1 MRFSKHLVSIIPAM
15 LLVLA
20 LFWRAFD
27 PAGLIVDFRTTV
39 FDYYQRLAPR
49 EYQPVPV
56 RILDIDDESIEKLG
70 LQWPWP
76 RTLVAEIIAR
86 LANAGAAATVFD
98 VVFSEPDRTSPSEVS
113 KIWQRFS
120 QVEDRA
126 DDLAEKLAGLPDH
139 DAMLAQIIGQ
149 AENVVT
155 GFVLVSENNGAK
167 PRARA
172 GFAAAGDNPRQFLSG
187 DFMGAVP
194 TLKILE
200 DASAGNGSF
209 NFHPGRDLVI
219 RSVPLL
225 FKMGDQLYPS
235 IAAEGLRVAQR
246 ARSYVVKS
254 SGASGETALGAASGI
269 NTIRIGNFEVPT
281 NATGELPVHFT
292 LPVPERYVPVWKLLA
307 DEVDPQLLD
316 GHIVLIGTSA
326 SGLRDIR
333 PSPINPVMP
342 GVEAHAQA
350 TEQILLGHFLQRP
363 DWAAGAEW
371 LFTVALGLGLILL
384 LARSGA
390 MWSAVIG
397 ASAIVLA
404 IGLSWYGY
412 RQHLLLVDPVTP
424 SLIGFAVYLSGSLT
438 GYLRTEAEKKQV
450 RGAFAQYLSPALVE
464 QLAADPTRLRLGGET
479 RDMTFLFCDI
489 RGFTAV
495 SEQFKGNPQGLT
507 KLINRFLTPMTDVI
521 LARQGTIDKYMGDCI
536 MAFWNAPL
544 DDPRHAEHACE
555 SALTMFARLKLLNA
569 ELKAEAEAEQRP
581 FIGINIGIG
590 LNTGE
595 CVVGNMGSEQRF
607 DYSVLGDAVNL
618 ASRLEGQS
626 KTYGVGVV
634 IGELTRRAA
643 PGWAALELDLIA
655 VKGKKEAVRIFA
667 LLGDATEAESQP
679 FKDFTVRHDA
689 MLAAY
694 RAQDWD
700 GVAAA
705 LPDLRGIRPDLDG
718 LYDLYQERV
727 EFFRAEPPGESWDGV
742 FVATSK

>member
-1 MRFSKHLVSIIPAM
+1 MRLSKHLVSIVPAL

-20 LFWRAFD
+20 LLWRGFD

-56 RILDIDDESIEKLG
+56 RILDIDDESMEKLG

-76 RTLVAEIIAR
+76 RTVVAEIVAR
-86 LANAGAAATVFD
+86 LANAGAVATVFD
-98 VVFSEPDRTSPSEVS
+98 VVFSEPDRTSPSQVT

-120 QVEDRA
+120 ET

-139 DAMLAQIIGQ
+139 DAMLAEVIGQ

-155 GFVLVSENNGAK
+155 GFVLVSEDNGLK

-187 DFMGAVP
+187 DFKGVVP

-225 FKMGDQLYPS
+225 FRQGDQLYPS

-269 NTIRIGNFEVPT
+269 NTIRIGQFEVPT
-281 NATGELPVHFT
+281 NASGELPVHFT
-292 LPVPERYVPVWKLLA
+292 LPVPERYVPVWKVLA
-307 DEVDPQLLD
+307 DEVDPQLLE
-316 GHIVLIGTSA
+316 GHLVLIGTSA
-326 SGLRDIR
+326 SRLRDIR

-350 TEQILLGHFLQRP
+350 IEQVLLGHYLQRP

-390 MWSAVIG
+390 LWSAAIG
-397 ASAIVLA
+397 AGAIVLA
-404 IGLSWYGY
+404 VGLSWYGY
-412 RQHLLLVDPVTP
+412 RQQLMLIDPVTP

-544 DDPRHAEHACE
+544 DDPQHADHACE
-555 SALTMFARLKLLNA
+555 SALTMFERLTLLNA
-569 ELKAEAEAEQRP
+569 DLKSEAEAEQRP

-590 LNTGE
+590 LNIGE

-634 IGELTRRAA
+634 IGELTRLAA
-643 PGWAALELDLIA
+643 PSWAAVELDLIA

-667 LLGDATEAESQP
+667 LLGRPDDAQNPAFQ
-679 FKDFTVRHDA
+679 DFSRQHDA

-694 RAQDWD
+694 RAQNWD
-700 GVAAA
+700 GVEAA
-705 LPDLRGIRPDLDG
+705 LPLLRGQRPDLDG

>member
-1 MRFSKHLVSIIPAM
+1 MRLSKHLVSIVPAL

-20 LFWRAFD
+20 LLWRGFD

-56 RILDIDDESIEKLG
+56 RILDIDDESMEKLG

-76 RTLVAEIIAR
+76 RTVVAEIVAR
-86 LANAGAAATVFD
+86 LANAGAVATVFD
-98 VVFSEPDRTSPSEVS
+98 VVFSEPDRTSPSQVT

-120 QVEDRA
+120 ET

-139 DAMLAQIIGQ
+139 DAMLAEVIGQ

-155 GFVLVSENNGAK
+155 GFVLVSEDNGLK

-187 DFMGAVP
+187 DFKGVVP

-225 FKMGDQLYPS
+225 FRQGDQLYPS

-269 NTIRIGNFEVPT
+269 NTIRIGQFEVPT
-281 NATGELPVHFT
+281 NASGELPVHFT

-307 DEVDPQLLD
+307 DEVDPQLLE

-350 TEQILLGHFLQRP
+350 IEQVLLGHYLQRP

-390 MWSAVIG
+390 LWSAAIG
-397 ASAIVLA
+397 AGAIVLA
-404 IGLSWYGY
+404 VGLSWYGY
-412 RQHLLLVDPVTP
+412 RQQLMLIDPVTP

-544 DDPRHAEHACE
+544 DDPSHAENAIR
-555 SALTMFARLKLLNA
+555 AAQGMRRKLLEVNA
-569 ELKAEAEAEQRP
+569 ERKKTAEAEGIP
-581 FIGINIGIG
+581 YKPIKIGIGINS
-590 LNTGE
+590 GE
-595 CVVGNMGSEQRF
+595 CCVGNMGSNIRF
-607 DYSVLGDAVNL
+607 DYSVLGDTVNV

-626 KTYGVGVV
+626 KSYGVDFV
-634 IGELTRRAA
+634 IGQETAELS
-643 PGWAALELDLIA
+643 PNWPFIELDIVA
-655 VKGKKEAVRIFA
+655 VKGKTRGVHIYTLPIDAEPSPQPAKSPALESHIRLLEAYRRQDWKTALA
-667 LLGDATEAESQP
+667 LLDGGLAGELAVCYGVYRERIE
-679 FKDFTVRHDA
+679 DF
-689 MLAAY
+689 LKNPPPP
-694 RAQDWD
+694 DWD
-700 GVAAA
+700 GVY
-705 LPDLRGIRPDLDG
+705 I
-718 LYDLYQERV
+718 
-727 EFFRAEPPGESWDGV
+727 
-742 FVATSK
+742 ATEK